1 MKALLRNKLKI
12 SSRIISASKGPLS
25 ASLFITRKCNLE
37 CPYCRTIGHPWK
49 DLNTA
54 EWIEVI
60 NKLYSWGVRLFSITG
75 GEPMIRK
82 DIYEIIAH
90 ISHTRKAIPWLTSNF
105 TTMTREKINRLADAG
120 LLILVSSLDSLSE
133 IGVKSDSGVLDLL
146 EYAKSRGIL
155 CSTISVI
162 HRDNISEIPAIMEE
176 VTGRGIIF
184 DIGLY
189 QHVGGLF
196 SSPGLDLKVQD
207 IARIEELR
215 KIIRRQKLKTGL
227 VAPSWKF
234 LKSDLQMYSEMSWKC
249 PAQKDA
255 FLVINN
261 DGRLMPCQEFV
272 SSVNVLDIDNLWDH
286 RWRQQKAAIVKTC
299 SGCYYGCY
307 YQKVHMSPVDVLLDL
322 YTMLKV

>member
-25 ASLFITRKCNLE
+25 GSLFITRKCNLN
-37 CPYCRTIGHPWK
+37 CPYCRAIRHPWK

-82 DIYEIIAH
+82 DIYEIVAH
-90 ISHTRKAIPWLTSNF
+90 ISLTRKAIPWLISNF
-105 TTMTREKINRLADAG
+105 TIMTREKIDRLADAG
-120 LLILVSSLDSLSE
+120 LLFLTASLDSLSNS
-133 IGVKSDSGVLDLL
+133 GVKSDGSILNLL
-146 EYAKSRGIL
+146 EYARSRGII
-155 CSTISVI
+155 CSTITVI
-162 HRDNISEIPAIMEE
+162 HRDNIDEIPDIMNE
-176 VTGRGIIF
+176 VTRRGIIF
-184 DIGLY
+184 DVGFY
-189 QHVGGLF
+189 QNVGGLF
-196 SSPGLDLKVQD
+196 SASDADLKVKDRQKLE
-207 IARIEELR
+207 RLR
-215 KIIRRQKLKTGL
+215 SWLRSHKLKTGL